1 MSLREGWVPLM
12 MSLPNFFLLMMM
24 MFVLLGFQ
32 FKISSAQKIK
42 SHLACAR
49 PDHARLTKAQEYK

>member
-12 MSLPNFFLLMMM
+12 MSLPNFF
-24 MFVLLGFQ
+24 LLGFQ